1 MSYET
6 KPGKVRPSAP
16 ARVGEFGRAL
26 STSSLL
32 MKRYIDAPQDGQV
45 NLTAALLLVAV
56 IVTGVW
62 VWKRLPLAT
71 QGYLIDQAIPLALL
85 VGMIATGGWF
95 VIRYIRTRRMRR
107 QERMRLVRSFTQAS
121 TVEKRLDIAFA
132 LIEVNHYHREGLEDI
147 EPALRDLFATPSRA
161 RSGTSSTRFE
171 ACRQAI
177 WEWSAIK
184 RRCIAAEALEDDH
197 AYVRACAAL
206 GLGRLR
212 ASEAKERLKVVSVED
227 WDQTVRS
234 RAREAMERIP

>member
-1 MSYET
+1 MRQSRERC
-6 KPGKVRPSAP
+6 VSAHRG
-16 ARVGEFGRAL
+16 RVGDNRDFFNL
-26 STSSLL
+26 LLL

-71 QGYLIDQAIPLALL
+71 QDYLIDQAIPLALL
-85 VGMIATGGWF
+85 VGMIATGGWL
-95 VIRYIRTRRMRR
+95 VIRSIRTRRMRR

-121 TVEKRLDIAFA
+121 TVEKRLDLAFA

-147 EPALRDLFATPSRA
+147 EPALRELFATA
-161 RSGTSSTRFE
+161 LTRSLGDKQHQIRGMSASHLGVVGDKE
-171 ACRQAI
+171 AVQLLL
-177 WEWSAIK
+177 K
-184 RRCIAAEALEDDH
+184 ALEDDH